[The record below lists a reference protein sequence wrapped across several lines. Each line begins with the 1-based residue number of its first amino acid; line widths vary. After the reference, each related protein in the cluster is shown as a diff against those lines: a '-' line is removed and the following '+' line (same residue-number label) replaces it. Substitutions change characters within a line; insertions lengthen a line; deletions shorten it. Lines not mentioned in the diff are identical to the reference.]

1 MDQTKDAVLLWVTT
15 SAEQKTEIRT
25 HIRHFYPGLLEKGVI
40 PWETLDRRRH
50 RRFGG
55 VPQEIVDQIQNS
67 YNGVVNPDHR
77 LTADN
82 FGDWPS
88 KPSMVFSCLKQQND
102 AGAEA
107 SLENRVDIAVENQ
120 NARWDIPG
128 TGGRQLVYTSFPKPS
143 WNPRLLR
150 AYEDVRANIVRDRH
164 IVDPWH
170 NPSNDP
176 FEPLSR
182 WNPVLNQ
189 SAGTIAMQADPKLHP
204 YPLRLIMPRD
214 PRLLKA
220 VTTRTGVQET
230 RLFDVCAVL
239 FLRYDGGHYH
249 EKPSRKATQD
259 KSFVPL
265 FIVYPRQGD
274 GSASINM
281 DCSACGGFQK
291 MQEKYRLFNYRG
303 DSVEWGDFSKRK
315 TSNYYEIR
323 ETMAHLAAKDPGR
336 RWIALTP
343 MVAAGTEPVLQ
354 HVLVRRYMG
363 EEETDFAARDAING
377 LVRVCI
383 VWNDTDDG
391 AAVVPWPSS
400 DSDVPC
406 NYDGADADFDNR
418 EDWAGF
424 ELESLFIPVDR
435 TLDAKPSEYEDVI
448 GVPEVPFRPSAAS
461 TETPRPQPHAFGMY
475 SDAIPTDPDEESALT
490 TTRSIDNHLA
500 TAKKVW
506 DEWVSKHKGKGNV
519 VHPYRY
525 LTAAVAKAKW
535 PVMTSHTDY
544 NLRGGGSTAVSSG
557 ALGAL
562 ATLVLALACWA
573 GSVTLP

>member
-1 MDQTKDAVLLWVTT
+1 
-15 SAEQKTEIRT
+15 
-25 HIRHFYPGLLEKGVI
+25 
-40 PWETLDRRRH
+40 
-50 RRFGG
+50 
-55 VPQEIVDQIQNS
+55 
-67 YNGVVNPDHR
+67 
-77 LTADN
+77 
-82 FGDWPS
+82 
-88 KPSMVFSCLKQQND
+88 
-102 AGAEA
+102 
-107 SLENRVDIAVENQ
+107 
-120 NARWDIPG
+120 
-128 TGGRQLVYTSFPKPS
+128 
-143 WNPRLLR
+143 
-150 AYEDVRANIVRDRH
+150 
-164 IVDPWH
+164 
-170 NPSNDP
+170 
-176 FEPLSR
+176 
-182 WNPVLNQ
+182 
-189 SAGTIAMQADPKLHP
+189 
-204 YPLRLIMPRD
+204 
-214 PRLLKA
+214 
-220 VTTRTGVQET
+220 
-230 RLFDVCAVL
+230 
-239 FLRYDGGHYH
+239 
-249 EKPSRKATQD
+249 
-259 KSFVPL
+259 
-265 FIVYPRQGD
+265 
-274 GSASINM
+274 M

-323 ETMAHLAAKDPGR
+323 ETMAHLAARDPSK

-343 MVAAGTEPVLQ
+343 TVADGAKPVLQ

-363 EEETDFAARDAING
+363 AEEPAFAKRDASNG

-383 VWNDTDDG
+383 VWNKTDDG
-391 AAVVPWPSS
+391 TAVVPWPSS
-400 DSDVPC
+400 ESEETC
-406 NYDGADADFDNR
+406 NYDGAEADFDNR